1 MAHHRA
7 LLVVLL
13 LALVS
18 VTNTAAP
25 EEVNR
30 DAHIEATLA
39 RAGNVIV
46 AGFDSLWMMNIR
58 TNKLDRIHIGDN
70 SVTEIPING
79 VVGPFSGSGMAVGE
93 GGVWVPDPE
102 RSMVYKIDPLKDQVV
117 KEMPADL
124 VGARGNPLA
133 SYAIAVGENAVWAI
147 SSNNELRRYSV
158 EDGAQEAAISLPS
171 RSSGVIVAFGSVWV
185 TGTANDELYR
195 VDPTTNQIAATIELR
210 SDPRAVAEG
219 EGSVWVFNEGD
230 GTVQRIDGK
239 SGKVVATIETG
250 AVGKGA
256 LAVGGGFVWVST
268 HDVPIVQIDPRSNSV
283 RGKFKVEMA
292 EYSAICFGGGSL
304 WVSGGL
310 LRRIRPPE

>member
-1 MAHHRA
+1 MAHRRA

-30 DAHIEATLA
+30 DARVEATLP
-39 RAGNVIV
+39 RSGTVMV
-46 AGFDSLWMMNIR
+46 AGFDSLWMMD
-58 TNKLDRIHIGDN
+58 TTTKKLDRIHMGDN
-70 SVTEIPING
+70 SVTEIPISG
-79 VVGPFSGSGMAVGE
+79 AVGLFWASGMAVGE
-93 GGVWVPDPE
+93 GSIWVPDID
-102 RSMVYKIDPLKDQVV
+102 RSIIYKIDPMTNRVA
-117 KEMPADL
+117 KEIPADL
-124 VGARGNPLA
+124 VGGRG
-133 SYAIAVGENAVWAI
+133 SGGKFAIAVGEGAVWAI
-147 SSNNELRRYSV
+147 ASNNELRRYSAAS
-158 EDGAQEAAISLPS
+158 GTQEAAISLPS
-171 RSSGVIVAFGSVWV
+171 RSSGVLAAFGSIWV

-195 VDPTTNQIAATIELR
+195 VDPTTNQITETIELR
-210 SDPRAVAEG
+210 DEPNALAEG
-219 EGSVWVFNEGD
+219 EGSVWIYNEGD

-268 HDVPIVQIDPRSNSV
+268 HDVPIAQIDPRSNSV

>member
-13 LALVS
+13 LGLVS

-30 DAHIEATLA
+30 DARIEVTLP
-39 RAGNVIV
+39 RSGTVMV
-46 AGFDSLWMMNIR
+46 AGFDSLWMMDTT
-58 TNKLDRIHIGDN
+58 TNKLDRIHMGDN

-79 VVGPFSGSGMAVGE
+79 VVGPFWASGMAVGE
-93 GGVWVPDPE
+93 GGVWVPDLE
-102 RSMVYKIDPLKDQVV
+102 RSMVYKIDPLKEQVV

-124 VGARGNPLA
+124 VGGRGPGGK
-133 SYAIAVGENAVWAI
+133 YAIAVGENAVWAI

-158 EDGAQEAAISLPS
+158 EGGAQEAAISLPS

-195 VDPTTNQIAATIELR
+195 VDPATNQIAATIELR

-219 EGSVWVFNEGD
+219 EGSVWVYNEGD

-304 WVSGGL
+304 WVSGGS